1 MRVETACCILL
12 YMKLFIGAKAM
23 VVHEGKVLLLREAA
37 YNEGTNEGK
46 WDVPGGRI
54 NAEEPILEGLQRE
67 VMEES
72 GLTIKPGRVLGVFET
87 FPTIKGEACHIVRV
101 YYEATPQ
108 TFEVVLSQDHAEFAW
123 VTVADLEGKE
133 CVSDV
138 VELVNLVLQK

>member
-1 MRVETACCILL
+1 
-12 YMKLFIGAKAM
+12 MKLFIGAKAI

-37 YNEGTNEGK
+37 YDEGTNEGK

-54 NAEEPILEGLQRE
+54 NAEEPILEGLRRE

-101 YYEATPQ
+101 YYEATLQ
-108 TFEVVLSQDHAEFAW
+108 TLEVVLSQDHAEFAW

-138 VELVNLVLQK
+138 AELVNLVLQK

>member
-1 MRVETACCILL
+1 
-12 YMKLFIGAKAM
+12 MKLFIGAKAI
-23 VVHEGKVLLLREAA
+23 VVHEGTVLLLREAA
-37 YNEGTNEGK
+37 YDEGTKEGK

-54 NAEEPILEGLQRE
+54 NPEEPILEGLRRE

-87 FPTIKGEACHIVRV
+87 FPIIKGEACHIVRV

-108 TFEVVLSQDHAEFAW
+108 TLEVVLSQDHAEFAW

-138 VELVNLVLQK
+138 EELVKSVLQK